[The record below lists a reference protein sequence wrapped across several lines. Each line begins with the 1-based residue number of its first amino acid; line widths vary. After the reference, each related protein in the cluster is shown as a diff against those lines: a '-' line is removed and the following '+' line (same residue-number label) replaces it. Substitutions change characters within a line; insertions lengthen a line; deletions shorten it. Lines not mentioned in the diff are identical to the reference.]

1 MSMPTTRIYPSVAG
15 TRVPQIALF
24 LSLSLLVLFIAG
36 CASQRRP
43 KFRMTNLALA
53 HPIVPIAVPDNSA
66 ATVPDLEIDNAPM
79 PPSLAVVRAVPAKPR
94 VIPPPTS
101 APASTTKPPE
111 PIMTPELSTE
121 ELSTAKGE
129 TQQNLTVTDRNL
141 ALTKGKRLSSSQND
155 LASQVRGFEDSA
167 REAVRDGDWS
177 RARDLAK
184 KAAVLSQELA
194 SSL

>member
-1 MSMPTTRIYPSVAG
+1 MPTTRTYPSVAG
-15 TRVPQIALF
+15 TRVPQNALF
-24 LSLSLLVLFIAG
+24 LSLFFLVLFTTG

-66 ATVPDLEIDNAPM
+66 ATVPDLEINEVPM
-79 PPSLAVVRAVPAKPR
+79 PPTLAVVRVAPAKPR

-101 APASTTKPPE
+101 APPYTA
-111 PIMTPELSTE
+111 IMTPELSTE

-141 ALTKGKRLSSSQND
+141 ALTKGKRLSSSQSD
-155 LASQVRGFEDSA
+155 LVSQVRGFEDSA

>member
-1 MSMPTTRIYPSVAG
+1 VAG
-15 TRVPQIALF
+15 TRVPQIALS
-24 LSLSLLVLFIAG
+24 LSLSLLVLFTAG

-43 KFRMTNLALA
+43 KFRNANLALA
-53 HPIVPIAVPDNSA
+53 HPIVPTAVPDNSA
-66 ATVPDLEIDNAPM
+66 ATVPDLDSNVAPM
-79 PPSLAVVRAVPAKPR
+79 PPSLTVVRVVPARPR
-94 VIPPPTS
+94 VVPPPNS
-101 APASTTKPPE
+101 APTSTAKPPE

-129 TQQNLTVTDRNL
+129 TQQNLSVTDRNL

-155 LASQVRGFEDSA
+155 LASQVRGFADSA
-167 REAVRDGDWS
+167 RDAVRDGDWS

-194 SSL
+194 GSL

>member
-1 MSMPTTRIYPSVAG
+1 MSMPTTRTYPPVAG
-15 TRVPQIALF
+15 TRVPQNALF
-24 LSLSLLVLFIAG
+24 LSLFLLVLFTAG

-66 ATVPDLEIDNAPM
+66 GTVPDLEINNAPL
-79 PPSLAVVRAVPAKPR
+79 PPPLTVVRAVPAKPR
-94 VIPPPTS
+94 VIPPSTTAPTS
-101 APASTTKPPE
+101 TAEPPE

-155 LASQVRGFEDSA
+155 LASQVRGFADSA
-167 REAVRDGDWS
+167 REAAHDGDWS

>member
-1 MSMPTTRIYPSVAG
+1 MAG

-24 LSLSLLVLFIAG
+24 FSLSLLVLFTAG

-66 ATVPDLEIDNAPM
+66 ATAPDLEIAAPT
-79 PPSLAVVRAVPAKPR
+79 PPTLAVVRVAPARPR

-101 APASTTKPPE
+101 APASTAKPPE

>member
-1 MSMPTTRIYPSVAG
+1 MPTTRTYPSVAG
-15 TRVPQIALF
+15 TRVPQIALS

-43 KFRMTNLALA
+43 KFRMTNLTLT

-66 ATVPDLEIDNAPM
+66 ATAPDLEITAPM
-79 PPSLAVVRAVPAKPR
+79 PPTLAVVRVAPTKPR

-101 APASTTKPPE
+101 APASTAKPPE

>member
-1 MSMPTTRIYPSVAG
+1 VSMPTTRTHPSVAG
-15 TRVPQIALF
+15 TRVPQIALS
-24 LSLSLLVLFIAG
+24 LSLSLLVLFSAG

-53 HPIVPIAVPDNSA
+53 HPIVPIAVPDNSP
-66 ATVPDLEIDNAPM
+66 ATAPDLEITAPM
-79 PPSLAVVRAVPAKPR
+79 PPTLAVVRVAPARPR

-101 APASTTKPPE
+101 PPASPAKPPE

-121 ELSTAKGE
+121 ELSAAKGE

-155 LASQVRGFEDSA
+155 LVSQVRGFADSA

>member
-1 MSMPTTRIYPSVAG
+1 MAG
-15 TRVPQIALF
+15 TRVPQIALS
-24 LSLSLLVLFIAG
+24 LSLSLLVLFTAG

-43 KFRMTNLALA
+43 KFRTANLALA
-53 HPIVPIAVPDNSA
+53 HPIVPVAVPDNSA
-66 ATVPDLEIDNAPM
+66 GSVPDLGINSAPL
-79 PPSLAVVRAVPAKPR
+79 PPPLTVVRAVPARPH
-94 VIPPPTS
+94 VIAPPTS
-101 APASTTKPPE
+101 APASTSKPPE
-111 PIMTPELSTE
+111 PIMTPELSNE